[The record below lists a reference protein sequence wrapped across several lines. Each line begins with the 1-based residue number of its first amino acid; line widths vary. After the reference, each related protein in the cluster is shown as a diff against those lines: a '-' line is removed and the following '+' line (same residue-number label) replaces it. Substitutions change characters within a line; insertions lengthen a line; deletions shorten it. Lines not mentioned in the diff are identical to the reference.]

1 MKRPLLTITLCAALT
16 LSVLAPA
23 VAPATNAAAPAA
35 RPHAHAAILDKTR
48 FVLHMGFAYYA
59 FHHFVYSRFH
69 HKVVASDGT
78 VSYENE
84 FAKGAPHRTAN
95 LVKAAVAI
103 LFTAHELKV
112 AYDIANKSHSATLHA
127 LVKPLNVVVA
137 AVTGEYAKLRGCQA
151 SAEADTTDT
160 TATPTALPTPVG
172 TATVSS
178 SGCQYSDKDI
188 TSVNNAV
195 NAFTKTASGNGVSI
209 SDKTVP
215 VPGA

>member
-1 MKRPLLTITLCAALT
+1 MKRYVLILTLLAALV

-35 RPHAHAAILDKTR
+35 RPHAHSAILDKTR
-48 FVLHMGFAYYA
+48 FLLHMGFAYYA
-59 FHHFVYSRFH
+59 FHHFVYDRFH

-95 LVKAAVAI
+95 LVKAAIAI
-103 LFTAHELKV
+103 LFTVHEVKT

-127 LVKPLNVVVA
+127 LVKPLNVLVA
-137 AVTGEYAKLRGCQA
+137 AVSGEYAKLRGCQA
-151 SAEADTTDT
+151 SGDTSTADT
-160 TATPTALPTPVG
+160 TATPTALPTPEG
-172 TATVSS
+172 TVTVSS

-195 NAFTKTASGNGVSI
+195 NAFSKTASGDGVSI
-209 SDKTVP
+209 TDKSVP